1 KSQSV
6 SMNKSN
12 LILVTLLIFSVL
24 ISLTFGSVLLT
35 DLTYMQVFS
44 IIIDI
49 RLPRA
54 LMAVLTGAALAMSG
68 AVFQIILKNPM
79 ADSFTL
85 GMANGAVLGS
95 SLVVVS
101 VLPIFLAPIASIVF
115 GLATMLLVVAIA
127 RKIDVTYRPETL
139 IITGILLGA
148 LLSGL
153 LYLLILLFPNETAN
167 ISRYMFGSLGGANFN
182 QVGILLFVTGV
193 SFIIHLKFSRS
204 LDLLKLGDIRAH
216 ALGVKVSLVR
226 PLLLMVASIP
236 PLIAIG
242 YTGIIALV
250 GIIIPQLILYV
261 KPMTFAPLVKRSIL
275 LGALYVLFIDTL
287 GRTIIAPIQIPTGV
301 MVMLSAVPFFIFL
314 LYKRNFKR
322 S

>member
-1 KSQSV
+1 
-6 SMNKSN
+6 MNKTN

-101 VLPIFLAPIASIVF
+101 VLPVFLAPIASIVF
-115 GLATMLLVVAIA
+115 GLATMLLVVVIA

-193 SFIIHLKFSRS
+193 SFIILLKFSRS

-322 S
+322 

>member
-1 KSQSV
+1 
-6 SMNKSN
+6 MNKTN

-101 VLPIFLAPIASIVF
+101 VLPVFLAPIASIVF

-275 LGALYVLFIDTL
+275 IGALYVLFIDTL

-314 LYKRNFKR
+314 LYKRNFKQF
-322 S
+322 

>member
-1 KSQSV
+1 
-6 SMNKSN
+6 MNKTN

-115 GLATMLLVVAIA
+115 GLATMLLVVVIA

-193 SFIIHLKFSRS
+193 SFIILLKFSRS

-275 LGALYVLFIDTL
+275 IGALYVLFIDTL

-314 LYKRNFKR
+314 LYKRNFKQF
-322 S
+322 